1 MKKKE
6 KMKNFEKGS
15 LDLYHKNN
23 NFSEENLAKSS
34 VQNANLQI
42 GVIKKFKR
50 TIFFF
55 KKNSICEYRFFRL
68 RILRILRSSL
78 NNRKSEIY
86 ICISL

>member
-50 TIFFF
+50 TIFF
-55 KKNSICEYRFFRL
+55 
-68 RILRILRSSL
+68 SS
-78 NNRKSEIY
+78 RKTAFVNIVFSVLEF
-86 ICISL
+86 

>member
-1 MKKKE
+1 
-6 KMKNFEKGS
+6 MKNFEKGS

-50 TIFFF
+50 TIFFLQE
-55 KKNSICEYRFFRL
+55 KQHL
-68 RILRILRSSL
+68 
-78 NNRKSEIY
+78 
-86 ICISL
+86 